1 MSDGPIDRSDPS
13 DKHVYGRT
21 QKFYRWRNDVIG
33 KLRGGKVKSL
43 GMKVCHNAS
52 GKCQMV
58 RSIDRIHRTSLFTVG
73 QKFYRWRNDVIGK
86 LRGGK
91 VKSLGMKVCHNVS
104 GKCQM
109 VRSIDRIHRTSLFT
123 VGQKFYR
130 WQNDVIA
137 KLHGGKV
144 KRLGM
149 KVCHNV
155 SGKCQMV
162 RSIDRIHRT
171 SVFTVGQKFS
181 DGEEY

>member
-21 QKFYRWRNDVIG
+21 EFYRWRNDVIG
-33 KLRGGKVKSL
+33 KLRCGKVE
-43 GMKVCHNAS
+43 
-52 GKCQMV
+52 
-58 RSIDRIHRTSLFTVG
+58 
-73 QKFYRWRNDVIGK
+73 
-86 LRGGK
+86 
-91 VKSLGMKVCHNVS
+91 SLGMKVCHNVS

-130 WQNDVIA
+130 WRNDVIA
-137 KLHGGKV
+137 KLRCGKV

-149 KVCHNV
+149 KVCHNA

-171 SVFTVGQKFS
+171 SMFTVGHRNFT
-181 DGEEY
+181 DGEMTSLESYAVAK